1 MSYTV
6 SAPSSASPAS
16 QAGKTGPA
24 SAPKTAGKTDKGFS
38 FWDLVDIVN
47 PLQHIPVVNNIY
59 RNITGDEI
67 GMVAR
72 IAGGALFGGVAGA
85 AFGAANALM
94 VHEKGA
100 DLGQMAMD
108 TAGFSGKKPAKADE
122 DLQVIEVRPVAKNA
136 AKDHGIIWDDAPK
149 AVAAAKPASVI
160 HDKAPVQ
167 AAEKQ
172 DDKPVE
178 LAAALPSP
186 QDLHALEPGIGSPD
200 AVPVTASV
208 PATAP
213 APELPKENIQ
223 QNMMQAL
230 AKYESMQRLGN
241 IGGDIGKDKAEEKG
255 FIAAQN
261 GKKPFSGLVNI
272 RRFN

>member
-67 GMVAR
+67 GTVAR

-167 AAEKQ
+167 AA
-172 DDKPVE
+172 
-178 LAAALPSP
+178 ALPSP
-186 QDLHALEPGIGSPD
+186 QDLNALEPGIGSPD

-208 PATAP
+208 PAAAP

-241 IGGDIGKDKAEEKG
+241 IGGDIGKDKADEKG
-255 FIAAQN
+255 FITAQN
-261 GKKPFSGLVNI
+261 GKKPFSGLGNI